1 MKYLCKNVNFQT
13 STIPRFIESMIQIR
27 DKYSTNAM
35 TRLQFPRKPHRRD
48 LHHSDYSIMRPC
60 FTLLHSVWIIKSFN
74 LFITIL
80 FTFIWIIKLIR
91 KNSNNSYPRVPGS
104 DGYTDTHFF
113 MVQLIMTHW
122 NNRRKQQGLR
132 FN

>member
-1 MKYLCKNVNFQT
+1 MQKCEFPDIDN
-13 STIPRFIESMIQIR
+13 STIYRNQWYKYAINIRLMQWRGSSSQGSLTEEICIIRIIQLCVQVLPSCIAR
-27 DKYSTNAM
+27 
-35 TRLQFPRKPHRRD
+35 
-48 LHHSDYSIMRPC
+48 
-60 FTLLHSVWIIKSFN
+60 WIIKSFN

>member
-1 MKYLCKNVNFQT
+1 MWISRHRQFHDLSNQWYKYAINIRLMQWRGSSSQGSLTEEICIIRIIQLCVQVLP
-13 STIPRFIESMIQIR
+13 SCIAR
-27 DKYSTNAM
+27 
-35 TRLQFPRKPHRRD
+35 
-48 LHHSDYSIMRPC
+48 
-60 FTLLHSVWIIKSFN
+60 WIIKSFN

>member
-1 MKYLCKNVNFQT
+1 MWISRHRQFHDLSNQWYKYAINIRLMQWRGSSSQGSLTEEICIIRIIQLCVRVLP
-13 STIPRFIESMIQIR
+13 SCIAR
-27 DKYSTNAM
+27 
-35 TRLQFPRKPHRRD
+35 
-48 LHHSDYSIMRPC
+48 
-60 FTLLHSVWIIKSFN
+60 WIIKSFN